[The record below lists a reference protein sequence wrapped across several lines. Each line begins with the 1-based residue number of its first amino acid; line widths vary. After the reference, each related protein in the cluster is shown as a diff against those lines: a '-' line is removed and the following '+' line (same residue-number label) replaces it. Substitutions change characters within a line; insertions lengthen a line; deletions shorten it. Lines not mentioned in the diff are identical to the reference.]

1 MAIQN
6 TVFINF
12 VSAFFDS
19 INVLDCCLSG
29 VLKTSIIVLNNVNI
43 LLCFALFSDLFFFL
57 HMGPSPLILVISAD
71 YYLKCFI

>member
-29 VLKTSIIVLNNVNI
+29 VLRTSIIVLNNVNI
-43 LLCFALFSDLFFFL
+43 LLCFALFSDLFGFFL
-57 HMGPSPLILVISAD
+57 HGTKPLNFG
-71 YYLKCFI
+71 YFC